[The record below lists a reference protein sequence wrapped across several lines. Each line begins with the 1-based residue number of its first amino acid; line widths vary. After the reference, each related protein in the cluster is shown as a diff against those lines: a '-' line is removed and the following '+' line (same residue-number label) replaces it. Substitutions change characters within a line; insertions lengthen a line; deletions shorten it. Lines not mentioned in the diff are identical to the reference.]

1 MDTFSLS
8 PHQLDA
14 RGGAQGGNDCRQDG
28 DDELQDFLPKFF
40 LVHDDVRVLVV
51 DDFVFHHRFTQIIT
65 DYIFI
70 PSGWV
75 IEKICV
81 IRGGGEVTGHS

>member
-1 MDTFSLS
+1 MKTDTFSLS

-14 RGGAQGGNDCRQDG
+14 RGGAQGGSDCRQDG

-51 DDFVFHHRFTQIIT
+51 DDFDFSPQIYT
-65 DYIFI
+65 DYHGLYFY
-70 PSGWV
+70 S
-75 IEKICV
+75 
-81 IRGGGEVTGHS
+81 IRMGN

>member
-1 MDTFSLS
+1 MKTDTFSLS

-14 RGGAQGGNDCRQDG
+14 RGGAQGGSDCRQDG

-51 DDFVFHHRFTQIIT
+51 DDFDFSPQITQIIT
-65 DYIFI
+65 DLSFA
-70 PSGWV
+70 SG
-75 IEKICV
+75 IIC
-81 IRGGGEVTGHS
+81 R